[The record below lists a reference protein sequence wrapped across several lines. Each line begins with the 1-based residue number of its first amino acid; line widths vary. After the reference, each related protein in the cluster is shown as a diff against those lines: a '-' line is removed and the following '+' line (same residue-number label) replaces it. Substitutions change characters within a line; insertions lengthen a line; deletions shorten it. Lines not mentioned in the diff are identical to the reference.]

1 MDYVRIYVVSLLAG
15 ILSKVYQSQRIPIVF
30 GTFISGSA
38 KFVDL
43 SYYAQSCLDAR
54 KALLQPL
61 VANASGRL
69 ENSINGFR
77 GTILQFGATDFLQ
90 F

>member
-54 KALLQPL
+54 KALHPL